1 MRGGFI
7 MRKTKI
13 ICTLGP
19 ATDDERVLE
28 NLIMSGMNV
37 ARMNFSHSS
46 HEDHLKRIEEFKAV
60 REKLNI
66 PVAMLLDTKGPE
78 IRIKDFENKSIELK
92 EGQIFTITTRD
103 IVGNNDLV
111 SITYKGLPNDVS
123 KGKRILI
130 DDGLIELIVLE
141 VKGNDIKCEVKNGGI
156 VSGYKGVNVPGVA
169 VKMPYMSEKDREDIL
184 FGIKND
190 FDFIAASFV
199 RTHFDVLEIRKV
211 LEKNGGKDILIIAK
225 IENSEG
231 VANIDDILKV
241 SDGIMVARGDMGVE
255 IPFEDLP
262 IVQKM
267 LIEKCYQSGK
277 PVITATQMLDSMIRN
292 PRPTRAETTDV
303 ANAIYDGTSAIMLSG
318 ETAVGKY
325 PVESIHTMS
334 KIAERTENA
343 IDYKKRF
350 ANLKFNLE
358 PSVTN
363 AISHATCTTA
373 HDLGAAAI
381 VSVTKSGHTARMVS
395 KFRPDC
401 PIIATTM
408 SEKVCRQL
416 SLSWGVYP
424 YVSELKDTTDD
435 LFEHAVEK
443 ALDSKIVKSGDIVV
457 ITAGIP
463 VGISGT
469 TNILKVKLV
478 GNILLEGTGI
488 NSHSI
493 SGNVCV
499 SKNPQQALREF
510 HEGDILVVP
519 TTCNELLPILKK
531 ASGIITEE
539 DGVTSH
545 AAIVGMTLEIPVI
558 TGANSATQI
567 LKSGTVITM
576 DSSRG
581 LVYSGI
587 VKVL

>member
-1 MRGGFI
+1 

-19 ATDDERVLE
+19 ATDDEKVLE
-28 NLIMSGMNV
+28 KLILNGMNV
-37 ARMNFSHSS
+37 ARLNFSHGTYD
-46 HEDHLKRIEEFKAV
+46 EHLKRIESLKSV
-60 REKLNI
+60 RARLKL
-66 PVAMLLDTKGPE
+66 PVALLLDTKGPE
-78 IRIKDFENKSIELK
+78 IRIKDFENKSIELI
-92 EGQIFTITTRD
+92 EGQSFTLTTKE
-103 IVGNNDLV
+103 VMGNSEMV

-123 KGKRILI
+123 KGTRILI
-130 DDGLIELIVLE
+130 DDGLIELSVLE
-141 VKGNDIKCEVKNGGI
+141 CSSSQIKCKVINGGV
-156 VSGYKGVNVPGVA
+156 VSSYKGVNVPGVS
-169 VKMPYMSEKDREDIL
+169 VKMSYMSEKDREDIL
-184 FGIKND
+184 FGINND
-190 FDFIAASFV
+190 FDFVAASFV

-255 IPFEDLP
+255 IPFEELP

-318 ETAVGKY
+318 ETAIGKY
-325 PVESIHTMS
+325 PVDSLLTMS
-334 KIAERTENA
+334 KIAERTEGA

-350 ANLKFNLE
+350 AGLKFRLE
-358 PSVTN
+358 PNVTN

-381 VSVTKSGHTARMVS
+381 ISVTKSGHTARMVS
-395 KFRPDC
+395 KFRPDS

-416 SLSWGVYP
+416 ALSWGVYP
-424 YVSELKDTTDD
+424 YVTELKNTTDD
-435 LFEHAVEK
+435 LFDHAVDK
-443 ALDSKIVKSGDIVV
+443 ALESMIVKSGDIVV

-478 GNILLEGTGI
+478 GNILIEGTGI
-488 NSHSI
+488 NSLSV
-493 SGNVCV
+493 SGNVCAV
-499 SKNPQQALREF
+499 QDAQQALREF
-510 HEGDILVVP
+510 NEGDILVVP

-539 DGVTSH
+539 GGVTSH

-558 TGANSATQI
+558 TGAQNATQI
-567 LKSGTVITM
+567 LKSGTVVTM

-581 LVYSGI
+581 LVYSG
-587 VKVL
+587 VAKVL